1 VAVKELIDGFFN
13 DGAGGS
19 LVICRIVALEFSLVQ
34 GVEDRRLDFAFVSV
48 TGSLEGL
55 DDIMCHVGD
64 C

>member
-1 VAVKELIDGFFN
+1 MNELIDGFFN

-19 LVICRIVALEFSLVQ
+19 AVICRIVAGEFSLVQ
-34 GVEDRRLDFAFVSV
+34 GVENSRLDFAFLSV

-55 DDIMCHVGD
+55 DDIMRHVRD